1 MDITLRSTLS
11 VVTKTAETL
20 GVSLPAG
27 YIAELDRA
35 RDIVAGAERFR
46 ATSAHQ
52 LNSAVLDAIEAGRDV
67 HTDTIVQRMMF
78 DRTLTTGGIEIAA
91 DQRRKEI
98 SHAALL
104 DYADDILTSWAEFLK
119 PHADALA
126 DAAEALPSHDLSNTE
141 QVATLTV
148 EGMKHLSN
156 AQIAVKLWAAAERG
170 FGVLVQTAGPRFS
183 SHTRPLSITPDI
195 GHLEFASIRDKAVRE
210 RGDVTPWLLAQ
221 HGIPVELATI
231 SGFAERIA
239 NYERQR
245 EAAAQA
251 AEQAE
256 QRMAAGYGAT
266 RG

>member
-1 MDITLRSTLS
+1 MDITLRSTLT

-20 GVSLPAG
+20 GVPLPAA

-35 RDIVAGAERFR
+35 RAIVAGADRFR
-46 ATSAHQ
+46 ETSASQ

-67 HTDTIVQRMMF
+67 HTDKTVQRMMF
-78 DRTLTTGGIEIAA
+78 DRNLTAGGIEMDA

-104 DYADDILTSWAEFLK
+104 DYADDILASWAEFLK
-119 PHADALA
+119 PHAEALA
-126 DAAEALPSHDLSNTE
+126 NAAEALPGHNLANTD

-170 FGVLVQTAGPRFS
+170 FIALVQTAGRRFS

-195 GHLEFASIRDKAVRE
+195 GILEFASIRDEAARDRTE
-210 RGDVTPWLLAQ
+210 VTPWLLAQ

-231 SGFAERIA
+231 TGFAERVA

-245 EAAAQA
+245 HAAQ
-251 AEQAE
+251 EQAE
-256 QRMAAGYGAT
+256 AVQAEARRTAIG
-266 RG
+266 R